1 LVSLSLILFIIS
13 CSCSLGANLYPFA
26 ILMGY
31 VIVKNASN
39 SRIKKEVKLDVTGKI
54 IELRFKTNFTFSS
67 ISGYNMAGVVVTF

>member
-1 LVSLSLILFIIS
+1 
-13 CSCSLGANLYPFA
+13 
-26 ILMGY
+26 MGY